1 MKKLIPHAAFI
12 LVFLA
17 LKPFFT
23 AYQIHIAN
31 MALINAIVAM
41 ALGLVVGAGQLSIGH
56 VGFFAIG
63 AYASAVFTGTL
74 HLPFWAGFLLAG
86 VLSGAFGFLL
96 GFPALR
102 LAGNYLALVTLAF
115 GGMVQLILIQW
126 DKVTHGP
133 DGMIVLP
140 PKLLGHTFGSAESVF
155 YLIFGVFLVCLWF
168 FRNIVDSHHGRA
180 FKAIRSNELVAQS
193 MSINVYWVK
202 LAVFAISAFWTGIAG
217 ALYGSF
223 VLYISPDSF
232 NIAESINFLTMVV
245 IGGLGSVWGAVVGA
259 VGLTFANDLLRGLNA
274 WQEMAFGLL
283 LLGSVILMPR
293 GIVGV
298 AGDAYARLRRG
309 AKEAPAGTDEAPPRV
324 ADEAT
329 GGKDASLVDPQD

>member
-1 MKKLIPHAAFI
+1 MKKLIFQAAFI

-31 MALINAIVAM
+31 MALINAIVAI
-41 ALGLVVGAGQLSIGH
+41 ALGLVVGYTGQISIGH

-102 LAGNYLALVTLAF
+102 LVGNYLALVTLAF

-155 YLIFGVFLVCLWF
+155 YLIFGVFLVCLLF
-168 FRNIVDSHHGRA
+168 FRNIVDSHYGRA
-180 FKAIRSNELVAQS
+180 FKSIRSNELVAQS
-193 MSINVYWVK
+193 MGVNVYWLK

-259 VGLTFANDLLRGLNA
+259 VGLTFANDLLRGFNA

-298 AGDAYARLRRG
+298 ASDAYAWLKRG
-309 AKEAPAGTDEAPPRV
+309 ANEAPAGA

-329 GGKDASLVDPQD
+329 GGKDAGLVDPQD